1 MKKLILSFFIIVN
14 IISCSNENDIKY
26 LDSNLSVD
34 ERLDDLIPR
43 MTLEEKAAQMVQFVG
58 LNYIT
63 DADRNMTAEEILNSD
78 SRASY
83 RGLLKK
89 DIAQMVADGK
99 IGSFLHVLTLQ
110 EANRLQQLAQKSRL
124 KIPLLIGIDA
134 IHGNGMVAGTTV
146 YPSPISLASTFD
158 EKIAFKIGQET
169 ALEVRAHGSHWAF
182 TPNVDVLRDPRWGR
196 VGETFGEDPLLVG
209 NFGVEM
215 IMGLQSDDFSG
226 PNNVIACA
234 KHFIA
239 GSEPVNGLNV
249 SPMDI
254 SERSMRE
261 IYLKPFKKAVDAGVY
276 SVMAAHNEI
285 NGIPAHMHKEL
296 LTDVMRDEFKFDGFY
311 VSDWLDINRINS
323 LHKIAKDFKEA
334 IYYAVDAGMDMNMH
348 GPNFLENVIELVE
361 EGKLDEER
369 IDFAARKILYAKFKL
384 GLFENPLV
392 DPEEIEKNVF
402 LPEHLNTA
410 LDAAR
415 KSIVLLKNQ
424 NILPLNKNK
433 GKRILVTGPNSNNHS
448 VLGDWVFDQPE
459 ENVITIYEG
468 IKSIGESKGFKIDYY
483 DSNKDIRSISEKDI
497 TNTVKYAKNYDQVI
511 VVVGDNS
518 QRNLKSKK
526 TAGENMGRA
535 NLNLAGKQLKL
546 VKKLKELNRNVIV
559 VYVNGKPIAEP
570 WINDNILGI
579 VESWESGSMA
589 GQAVAEVLFG
599 DVNPSGKLPLTFP
612 RSVGQL
618 QMIYNHKPSQYFHK
632 YAFEKITPLYPFG
645 YGLSYSKFVY
655 SNFEVSREKN
665 DELISVKVQLKNDS
679 NIDGEEVVQLYFN
692 DSYSSVTRPVK
703 ELVSYKRVF
712 VKAGET
718 KTVTLN
724 ISVKDLAF
732 YDINMVNCVEEGEF
746 QFMIGGSSYS
756 KDHLKSSI
764 NIEKRYEF

>member
-14 IISCSNENDIKY
+14 IISCSNENDLKY

-239 GSEPVNGLNV
+239 GSEPINGLNV

-348 GPNFLENVIELVE
+348 GPNFLEN
-361 EGKLDEER
+361 
-369 IDFAARKILYAKFKL
+369 A
-384 GLFENPLV
+384 
-392 DPEEIEKNVF
+392 
-402 LPEHLNTA
+402 
-410 LDAAR
+410 
-415 KSIVLLKNQ
+415 
-424 NILPLNKNK
+424 
-433 GKRILVTGPNSNNHS
+433 
-448 VLGDWVFDQPE
+448 
-459 ENVITIYEG
+459 
-468 IKSIGESKGFKIDYY
+468 
-483 DSNKDIRSISEKDI
+483 
-497 TNTVKYAKNYDQVI
+497 
-511 VVVGDNS
+511 
-518 QRNLKSKK
+518 
-526 TAGENMGRA
+526 
-535 NLNLAGKQLKL
+535 
-546 VKKLKELNRNVIV
+546 
-559 VYVNGKPIAEP
+559 
-570 WINDNILGI
+570 
-579 VESWESGSMA
+579 
-589 GQAVAEVLFG
+589 
-599 DVNPSGKLPLTFP
+599 
-612 RSVGQL
+612 
-618 QMIYNHKPSQYFHK
+618 
-632 YAFEKITPLYPFG
+632 
-645 YGLSYSKFVY
+645 
-655 SNFEVSREKN
+655 
-665 DELISVKVQLKNDS
+665 
-679 NIDGEEVVQLYFN
+679 
-692 DSYSSVTRPVK
+692 
-703 ELVSYKRVF
+703 VSYTHLTLPT
-712 VKAGET
+712 KA
-718 KTVTLN
+718 
-724 ISVKDLAF
+724 
-732 YDINMVNCVEEGEF
+732 
-746 QFMIGGSSYS
+746 
-756 KDHLKSSI
+756 
-764 NIEKRYEF
+764 